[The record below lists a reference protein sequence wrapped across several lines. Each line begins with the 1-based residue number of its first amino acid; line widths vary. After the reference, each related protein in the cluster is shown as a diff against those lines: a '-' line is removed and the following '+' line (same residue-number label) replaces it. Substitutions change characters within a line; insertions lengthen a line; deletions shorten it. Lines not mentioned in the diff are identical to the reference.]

1 MAGESLFRQL
11 EIEAFLA
18 GITPRTKQSI
28 SWFRDKARQ
37 LFRGRYAR
45 MDRKE
50 IMNDDALSLKG
61 RPTTAASP
69 LGNMYMYIYDAKHK
83 DTLPYYD
90 AFPLVIML
98 GPAERG
104 FYGLNLHYLPPVVRA
119 KLLDAVLGSAKN
131 AIPDKY
137 IAPARK
143 RYLTT
148 QVRSRFALVD
158 KPEWEIATFLPMA
171 DFRGASV
178 DKVYKDSR
186 KLL

>member
-11 EIEAFLA
+11 EIEAFRA

-28 SWFRDKARQ
+28 KWFRDKVRT

-45 MDRKE
+45 MDRRE

-61 RPTTAASP
+61 RPTTAAEP
-69 LGNMYMYIYDAKHK
+69 LGKMYMYMYDAKHK

-119 KLLDAVLGSAKN
+119 KLLDAVLGSAKSG
-131 AIPDKY
+131 IPEKY

-158 KPEWEIATFLPMA
+158 KPEWEIASFLPMA

>member
-1 MAGESLFRQL
+1 MAGESLFRQM
-11 EIEAFLA
+11 EIEAFRA

-28 SWFRDKARQ
+28 NWFRDKARQ

-45 MDRKE
+45 MDRKD
-50 IMNDDALSLKG
+50 IMNDEALSLKG

-69 LGNMYMYIYDAKHK
+69 LGKMYMYIYDAKHK
-83 DTLPYYD
+83 DKLPYYD

-104 FYGLNLHYLPPVVRA
+104 FYGLNLHYLPPVLRA
-119 KLLDAVLGSAKN
+119 KLLDAVLGSAKSG
-131 AIPDKY
+131 IPEKY

-148 QVRSRFALVD
+148 QVRSRFALVE

-171 DFRGASV
+171 DFRGTSV